1 MPLLLPQT
9 LAKPQCLYMPCALLA
24 VDNLKLL
31 LKWRN
36 TTRPVRVARQ
46 GADLV
51 DESIKNNGVAR
62 WTADLVIRCLEEAF
76 RSKPDAAMFSSV
88 VSDLPSDGPI
98 EGTQLIQATAFAL
111 GLGSRARIHILYH
124 ARSRSI
130 DEPINKLCETKCW
143 IPGTHYSRVIDASMA
158 VAEWLNAR
166 AMQVPASA
174 EPAKRRG
181 PGRPP
186 KLGRPRR
193 SRHRAHS
200 PAV

>member
-9 LAKPQCLYMPCALLA
+9 LAKPQCLYMSCALLA

-36 TTRPVRVARQ
+36 TTRPVCVARQ

-51 DESIKNNGVAR
+51 DESTKNNGVAR

-76 RSKPDAAMFSSV
+76 RSKPDAAMFSMSV

-98 EGTQLIQATAFAL
+98 EGTQLIQATALAL

-130 DEPINKLCETKCW
+130 GEPINKLCE
-143 IPGTHYSRVIDASMA
+143 
-158 VAEWLNAR
+158 
-166 AMQVPASA
+166 
-174 EPAKRRG
+174 
-181 PGRPP
+181 
-186 KLGRPRR
+186 
-193 SRHRAHS
+193 
-200 PAV
+200 